1 MRAGYQVRRPDAGTV
16 TGTGQAAA
24 ARWLDD
30 FANVKADHD
39 GYRLLFG
46 SPDLAALTHDG
57 QRAPIRA
64 SVASNKLVPLT
75 SSLPLLVFPAAG
87 AADAATMAT
96 AASLNP
102 KAVLLADTSAK
113 GDGPL
118 LAGAV
123 VKGKSTA
130 PIVSYTISAAGGG
143 GPGPDP
149 SNTAPQI
156 QQRFLAETWIQATT
170 ATDDTAQG
178 RVRVITTAAQAR
190 GDDSTVE
197 APWLEPSTLTEL
209 LDTVPK
215 AWNQKFRYS
224 AAARSAE
231 LTTGQ
236 LNSLNRLYQ
245 SSQTYADVLVD
256 GATVRAAGDAAVAR
270 AASSNWRRHDEAR
283 RALLMPQQAML
294 DDILLNKIRVSS
306 SAHVST
312 VAQEGVVFPITIQN
326 DLDATDPANNG
337 NAVRVE
343 LVFNSA
349 NSQRLSI
356 DTIEDL
362 QVPAQ
367 DNVTVN
373 AEVTAKAN
381 GTVPVR
387 AQLMTVSGRAVGRP
401 FTIDVQVTQNGT
413 TGWAIAL
420 AAGLVLVGSTALR
433 IRQVSKERAKSA
445 PTGEESVLTSAPPT
459 DGAGSAPGPTDD
471 DVSAPTE
478 TTAGIRDV

>member
-1 MRAGYQVRRPDAGTV
+1 
-16 TGTGQAAA
+16 
-24 ARWLDD
+24 
-30 FANVKADHD
+30 
-39 GYRLLFG
+39 
-46 SPDLAALTHDG
+46 
-57 QRAPIRA
+57 
-64 SVASNKLVPLT
+64 
-75 SSLPLLVFPAAG
+75 
-87 AADAATMAT
+87 
-96 AASLNP
+96 
-102 KAVLLADTSAK
+102 
-113 GDGPL
+113 
-118 LAGAV
+118 
-123 VKGKSTA
+123 
-130 PIVSYTISAAGGG
+130 
-143 GPGPDP
+143 
-149 SNTAPQI
+149 
-156 QQRFLAETWIQATT
+156 
-170 ATDDTAQG
+170 
-178 RVRVITTAAQAR
+178 
-190 GDDSTVE
+190 
-197 APWLEPSTLTEL
+197 LTEL

-245 SSQTYADVLVD
+245 SYQTYADVLVD
-256 GATVRAAGDAAVAR
+256 GATVRATGSAAVAR
-270 AASSNWRRHDEAR
+270 AASSNWRRHDRAR

-294 DDILLNKIRVSS
+294 DEILLNKIRVSS

-326 DLDATDPANNG
+326 DLDAGDPVNNA
-337 NAVRVE
+337 NAVRLE

-356 DTIEDL
+356 ETIEDL

-387 AQLMTVSGRAVGRP
+387 AQLMTESGRAVGRP

-420 AAGLVLVGSTALR
+420 AAGLVLAGSTALR
-433 IRQVSKERAKSA
+433 IRQVSRERNKSA
-445 PTGEESVLTSAPPT
+445 PTGEESVLTSPPPT
-459 DGAGSAPGPTDD
+459 HGAGSAPGSTADLI
-471 DVSAPTE
+471 SATTE